1 MTIMLDNDR
10 IEAMLA
16 QIAEREGISI
26 ERALEKALGSFLFE
40 MNADLKDLPYDDFLS
55 AFWKSVGVARP
66 KPSQS
71 LPKSFY
77 DDLDPV
83 E

>member
-40 MNADLKDLPYDDFLS
+40 MNADLKDLSYDDFLS
-55 AFWKSVGVARP
+55 AFWKSVGVGRP
-66 KPSQS
+66 KPSRS